1 MEQQDTKRRILTEAL
16 KLFSTNGYEAVSV
29 EQIARAVGIK
39 APSLYKHYKSKR
51 DIFDNIIVSM
61 NEMDLERAK
70 EYEMPEGTME
80 EVAEAYQLTPL
91 EKIKTYTGAQFRH
104 WTEESFSACFRKML
118 TLEQYRSPE
127 MAQLYQRYLAAG
139 PLMYMRDIFA
149 SITEESDAMQIALAF
164 YGPIFLLYSVY
175 DGAEDKE
182 EVNRAVIR
190 HVEHFTTQL
199 QTKSQ
204 GRENI

>member
-139 PLMYMRDIFA
+139 PLMYMRDILLPSQKNQMRCRLRWRFMDLFSCSTA
-149 SITEESDAMQIALAF
+149 SMTVRKI
-164 YGPIFLLYSVY
+164 
-175 DGAEDKE
+175 K
-182 EVNRAVIR
+182 R
-190 HVEHFTTQL
+190 
-199 QTKSQ
+199 K
-204 GRENI
+204 

>member
-127 MAQLYQRYLAAG
+127 VAQLYQRYLAAG

-175 DGAEDKE
+175 DGA
-182 EVNRAVIR
+182 
-190 HVEHFTTQL
+190 
-199 QTKSQ
+199 
-204 GRENI
+204 GR

>member
-182 EVNRAVIR
+182 EVNRAVNR
-190 HVEHFTTQL
+190 HVEQFTTQL